1 MGDQTS
7 THLFRI
13 DGEDI
18 YLQEFSIQDANR
30 ICKISNEPEI
40 AEFLPDWKATKDQR
54 MNWITNYEIP
64 GNKAFL
70 DAAANLSDKDHHIL
84 KLGIF
89 IKQTDEFIGWC
100 CTGIKDEL
108 PFPNR
113 EIMYAISSSYQK
125 KGYATKASKELIHYL
140 FTHTKMETLNAV
152 ALINNNASNSVIQ
165 KCYFTYQGERMIDNE
180 CYYHYMLSKSE
191 WDKKHK

>member
-40 AEFLPDWKATKDQR
+40 AEFLPDWKTTKSQR
-54 MNWITNYEIP
+54 INWITNYEIP

-70 DAAANLSDKDHHIL
+70 DVAANLSDKDHHIL

-125 KGYATKASKELIHYL
+125 KGYATKASKALIHYL
-140 FTHTKMETLNAV
+140 FTHTKTETLNAV
-152 ALINNNASNSVIQ
+152 ALTNNSASHSVIK
-165 KCYFTYQGERMIDNE
+165 KCCFIYQGERMIENE
-180 CYYHYMLSKSE
+180 RYYHYTLKKGE